1 MAAVGCGSAAAT
13 AVGGPSITVS
23 VRGRFPGRPWTS
35 RSRLRSEKRL
45 QIGRLRTEDE
55 ETATGGPRP
64 TGVGLT
70 LNEDPTL
77 LRLLGM
83 VDKHKHQ
90 AEAGYSSS
98 GSEEGEDF
106 KGFEVQ
112 NEGNRTDSLRSGNN
126 SSKSYPL
133 NMKLEKRVE
142 EGSHPESD
150 QTELVTTSPLLKTGS
165 KPSQEP
171 RQIPVAAKP
180 LKNGIKS
187 SNSNPKKLTSLT
199 RGTGK
204 NAAKSMTVKLV
215 AKKTVK
221 KKAVAGQKPLKNVKL
236 SGLKFLSKAKKL
248 QAPKASS
255 AQVKL
260 KKGKHLGE
268 LETLVK
274 VGHGKGRATIASKG
288 KSFFGKA
295 MEASNARNKVKVN
308 VAGQWV
314 DVRKSSG
321 KSQLVRKRGTPKS
334 DFGKRKFGQK
344 DSEASAGVNKA
355 KRQRNY
361 KKASENYEADGSSM
375 EESES
380 LDIEGSAAE
389 LLSQGE
395 REIDPTLAI
404 SSRKG
409 NQKGKR
415 RRNRDLQSSNM
426 PHHVCEAPEKR
437 SGTTSLAF
445 ETKSQDLG
453 IPGLKLKRVRN
464 PRAVLAS
471 SARAHSSGQDLKGLQ
486 SEKKQSKFVWTLTLV
501 KGKGKVLKR
510 QQTVKMTE
518 KREDEEM
525 ITDENTVDCPVAG
538 LRKCS
543 QKQQKRRRGKT
554 NDEPSLEN
562 TMEAHLDEAAQAN
575 IFVGKD
581 VVPPLK
587 LKVVSS
593 PSKQKGLQQSLLIR
607 QNDCDISGQEPVA
620 GNVSESPGD
629 PSTLSDLNGSPTP
642 NLISSRKGG
651 CKPQKGKLQNVS
663 DAEQATVK
671 KEKRPGVNATL
682 TAQLLTDEARVSNN
696 LFSPKDEESQSFVVK
711 DSVESATPEAV
722 INVKVE
728 NGQEIKVQVTG
739 EGDCSELT
747 VQPKRRFRKPFKMKR
762 RKSLF
767 GYRRKPEE
775 LPVRPST
782 DSLGP
787 KRHRRKIV
795 TFTYEP
801 IPDLSEGGAMAEGS
815 QSASTDCQQS
825 AFQDVEHS
833 VPVSGRSSRVIKTPK
848 RFMDDAVMSL
858 LPSRMPPK
866 KGPLGLHPRST
877 RKKEDGSLGG
887 VLSFLDNEDFLAEPI
902 FKSEDI
908 DVSQTMETFCGPRP
922 EAERQKCGKRK
933 TPLREPNFKWRVM
946 EDTEEEPYVQ
956 QSVNR
961 LSYRHR
967 MSSGSTTASAMPLKK
982 VSKLNQHSA
991 LNIYAKL
998 KKLTSCTSR
1007 KKKVKERIGRKFG
1020 SSAHAKK
1027 TQWAE
1032 GEPYDPS
1039 LTALFSRTK
1048 KRKKTK
1054 LKIEDLNSPGV
1065 VRKVAVHVHS
1075 NPQVPAYGGE
1085 MIEGDTADG
1094 NSCSFKPTDTIK
1106 ADFSLNLGYGEPI
1119 QDQID
1124 DSEQVMVEEK
1134 GTTHRISLSGA
1145 NKKMFHLLK
1154 RAKVQLIKIDQQ
1166 KQLKTSQLLSGSV
1179 GVGSKDRGSLK
1190 LKRRRVVRTLNKNFT
1205 PQERP
1210 LGGPRIKH
1218 VCRAAAV
1225 ALGQPR
1231 AMVPDDI
1238 PRLSALP
1245 LHERA
1250 GITPSPAVEDL
1261 GSPSDPDS
1269 PTSHEH
1275 RTPKVRRSGAGG
1287 RNHGDYGPSGLRSR
1301 RCGRCKGCLH
1311 EEDCGECI
1319 NCLDKPKFGGPNTKR
1334 QCCVYRRCAKIE
1346 ERKARRMGYKP
1357 KAFVKRR
1364 RLSASACH
1372 SSNDEGDGAEGK
1384 ERPPS
1389 APPADEESPSLRKQ
1403 PRRSVKP
1410 RSYCD
1415 LLDSDSDLDAAAGS
1429 SSASLAKRRAA
1440 ASRRDWASPDDDQ
1453 DDASGDGA
1461 RQRRPGQ
1468 HRAHPGRRRT
1478 EKGDNKPAGSAQPL
1492 SSVPFPSLSVKTPG
1506 SGFPRLI
1513 ENPQNCSILNQS
1525 PSTQAQQ
1532 DTGDSRD
1539 RADTPPADRAGTA
1552 FAERLLLGTERSP
1565 PRSQPE
1571 DPPAERPLPRAEQ
1584 AEPFLQ
1590 DGPHSEPPP
1599 SEQTRGGGETRLS
1612 EDEEDEEEN
1621 EDNTEEEG
1629 VWDDAHVD
1637 TPFLLHSQ
1645 SPLEQTPPSV
1655 LAALANG
1662 FTQREREPFELSHKI
1677 HVDFKEDCSALN
1689 VWLMGG
1695 LSILTS
1701 VPIIPQQVCL
1711 LCASKGQH
1719 QMLYCQVC
1727 CEPFH
1732 WFCLDPGERPMEDN
1746 KENWCCRRCKYC
1758 HVCGRKNKMS
1768 KSLLECG
1775 QCQNSYHIA
1784 CLGPNYPKPSK
1795 CKTSWVC
1802 MSCIRCKGCEG
1813 TPGKSFDTE
1822 WDHERSLCPG
1832 CSRLH
1837 DQGNFCPIC
1846 FKCYED
1852 NDYESQMIQ
1861 CAQCN
1866 HWVHAKCEGLSD
1878 DLYEILS
1885 NLPESVDYSCTPC
1898 SRAQPSTWRE
1908 VLQEELK
1915 AGVEKVLTCLLT
1927 STLAQHLAQCSEC
1940 AVLSDPELRADKR
1953 PACDLQAISIKFE
1966 KGLYTTLKSFHEDVV
1981 RVIVKHLE
1989 EEETDESLPE
1999 DQRPTSLARS
2009 YYLEVLEEV
2018 FSWFNSQDLKAWQSC
2033 PREFPPGMLPNAVL
2047 PPSSEHLY
2055 AQWREREDPCT
2066 NEPGDPQP
2074 GGHGGLELTPTEGL
2088 SPATPA
2094 THKTLSHHPRSTGG
2108 FHKFQEKRG
2117 RQFTVDPESSWTK
2130 QDERQCSLCQK
2141 YGDAKPNDAGRLLY
2155 LGQNEWAHVNCS
2167 LWSAEVYEDGGSLM
2181 HVHSAV
2187 ARGRFMRCERCNQT
2201 GATVG
2206 CCLTSCQSNYHFM
2219 CARARN
2225 CVFQDDKK
2233 VFCQE
2238 HRDLITEKVVTGNGF
2253 EVLRRVFVDFE
2264 GISLRRKFLTGLE
2277 PESINMM
2284 IGSLVINNLGVLS
2297 ELSASQ
2303 GKLFPVGYQC
2313 SRWYWSTVDPRRR
2326 CRYTCKVK
2334 EVRPLVQEKPT
2345 EEPLDQGDNHTI
2357 VHSPSPHT
2365 EVEMPAPEMAFPNPL
2380 PLEAPNSTPSP
2391 ACKPNTAAVPKVPS
2405 YPQARRPAGG
2415 IFRPLPSP
2423 GNASSKSHPILT
2435 IGDLEEARRPRR
2447 HGPISHGCSTRSR
2460 AISSLSGIP
2469 SEPILL
2475 RSGESLHSKS
2485 HPVLSPLSPL
2495 STMEN
2500 LQPPPPSASVGRNA
2514 PSVRGT
2520 VMAPHATSELH
2531 PVSSPLPSLPG
2542 SQCSLT
2548 LRNFP
2553 MPRLP
2558 YEISKADSAEV
2569 PVDILTTVEPED
2581 VVDVDGT
2588 ALPQLCDDS
2597 GQGHG
2602 THMISEFPFAPF
2614 DVDSDAAM
2622 ASVLNS
2628 KLEFS
2633 ETLLNES
2640 SCGAQIVVGGE
2651 EVEVNPEGLEDDA
2664 EDSDKAAAVVKALSL
2679 PMASVSQ
2686 EWGNVSS
2693 DEDIDNYFDFSRTV
2707 VTSEAPRNPEQ
2718 ALVTPSSDSIPQ
2730 LDGIDDGTESD
2741 ASEATIDGAHNL
2753 KSTGQAQNPTKLP
2766 EVPLKED
2773 NQGNGLNH
2781 PSTPSP
2787 SPAGTKGQLETS
2799 SYSKES
2805 LTSTKANSLSP
2816 SEAQAENMSL
2826 GSLKVDSTQQGDAVP
2841 PLETYQVSTEAILP
2855 VENSLM
2861 DVDTETHQMIEVLSS
2876 LENGDVEHSAAQ
2888 EEPTIIFEVQTVPA
2902 EGIESSSPEAT
2913 FTEESVEGEL
2923 SLLQGSDSET
2933 VSGTF
2938 LLCESSDLPTSS
2950 AAYAD
2955 LLPRSEVI
2963 PMDSEPTEVQKEIF
2977 LDPDSGHFVADDGT
2991 ILYLTERMEDDD
3003 SPAVSPVNKNQEAS
3017 AEPPTM
3023 KSITINQVPEP
3034 NPTPVGPLRIRPSV
3048 RLTVPPANPTP
3059 ITYIRATMDPLLSS
3073 GVMNSVP
3080 SVQRVR
3086 TTVMPSTGYR
3096 KPTPTVSLPVS
3107 STTVRILPS
3116 SPAIATRSFQMSSTP
3131 TSAPIIINGFNSAPI
3146 QREAPRTI
3154 SINISSPKPVLTPH
3168 QQVMSQTLPGHT
3180 ILTVREMGSSSAPP
3194 QVLLVNS
3201 QGQIFAKNPESNTFQ
3216 LPTSNCPSYSSI
3228 SRIASLLQGSS
3239 VSMTPT
3245 TTGNVPQVQRVIT
3258 SPQVV
3263 IKPATPTHVISYRNK
3278 GVVTTKS
3285 LEGLAAED
3293 QKPRRRGNV
3302 ANIRSKSDLRPD
3314 PSVWSVVSG
3323 SAQAIINQ
3331 AMTSQQNSVQ
3341 TSILSPS
3348 QFRVHPVLTSVRGMR
3363 PVVLPSGLRLGSE
3376 PTTALSN
3383 TQVRV
3388 KRVSAAPS
3396 RIITKKSKVEFADP
3410 ESLGV
3415 LEEPHKASCM
3425 ATSKIGG
3432 VRIKMPSAKEE
3443 LDLEKLKEDYHDD
3456 TEDTRSSHWNR
3467 LSSVSRDTKPSAW
3480 DCSRSSSLTDSD
3492 FSSTSLSSDDETPP
3506 PEQEEETP
3514 PNRDQPHLRFE
3525 ITSEDGFSVEADS
3538 IEVAWRSVMEGVQE
3552 ARSGYRLKQLSL
3564 AGMSGARMLGVLHDA
3579 VIFLVEQLQGASRC
3593 QNHRFRFHHQEK
3605 QEEELPVN
3613 PSGCARAEVYVR
3625 KSTFDMFN
3633 FLASQHRQLPD
3644 IGPYDE
3650 EEDEVPLKSTR
3661 RATSLE
3667 LPMAMRFRHLEKTSK
3682 EAVGVYR
3689 SAIHGRGLFC
3699 KRNIDA
3705 GEMVIEY
3712 AGMVIRAVLT
3722 DKREKYYD
3730 SKGIGC
3736 YMFRIDDFD
3745 VVDATMYGNAA
3756 RFINHSCEPNCYS
3769 RVINVEGQ
3777 KHIVIF
3783 ALRRIYRGEEL
3794 TYDYKFPIEDDRSKL
3809 HCNCGARRCRRFL
3822 N

>member
-1 MAAVGCGSAAAT
+1 MAAVGCGSVAAT

-83 VDKHKHQ
+83 VEKHKHQ

-133 NMKLEKRVE
+133 NIESQKRVE

-150 QTELVTTSPLLKTGS
+150 QTELVPASPFLKKGS

-171 RQIPVAAKP
+171 RQTPVAAKP
-180 LKNGIKS
+180 LKNDIKS
-187 SNSNPKKLTSLT
+187 SKNNPKKLGTSLT

-204 NAAKSMTVKLV
+204 TAAKSTITVKLV

-221 KKAVAGQKPLKNVKL
+221 KKAVSGQKPLKNVKL
-236 SGLKFLSKAKKL
+236 PGLKFLSKGKKL
-248 QAPKASS
+248 QTPKASS

-260 KKGKHLGE
+260 KKQKQLGE

-274 VGHGKGRATIASKG
+274 GSHGKRGATATSKG
-288 KSFFGKA
+288 KSFADKA
-295 MEASNARNKVKVN
+295 MEASNGRNEVKLKVSE
-308 VAGQWV
+308 GQRV
-314 DVRKSSG
+314 DVKKSLG
-321 KSQLVRKRGTPKS
+321 KSQLVPKRGTP
-334 DFGKRKFGQK
+334 KRKFGQK

-355 KRQRNY
+355 TGQTND
-361 KKASENYEADGSSM
+361 KKANQNYEADGSSM

-380 LDIEGSAAE
+380 LVKEESTTD
-389 LLSQGE
+389 LLSEGE
-395 REIDPTLAI
+395 REVDSTLEI

-409 NQKGKR
+409 NQKGR
-415 RRNRDLQSSNM
+415 WQRNQNQHASNI
-426 PHHVCEAPEKR
+426 PHTESEKL
-437 SGTTSLAF
+437 SGTKSLAF
-445 ETKSQDLG
+445 ESKNQDLG

-464 PRAVLAS
+464 PKAVLAS
-471 SARAHSSGQDLKGLQ
+471 SARARPTGQDLKGLTC
-486 SEKKQSKFVWTLTLV
+486 KKQSKFVWTLTVV

-510 QQTVKMTE
+510 QESSKMTQ
-518 KREDEEM
+518 KRKAEEM
-525 ITDENTVDCPVAG
+525 ITDENTAGCPAAG
-538 LRKCS
+538 PRKCS
-543 QKQQKRRRGKT
+543 QKQQKTFKRRGKT
-554 NDEPSLEN
+554 KEELSLRKM
-562 TMEAHLDEAAQAN
+562 MEAHSEDAAPSN
-575 IFVGKD
+575 IFCGKD

-593 PSKQKGLQQSLLIR
+593 QSKQKGLQQSLVIR
-607 QNDCDISGQEPVA
+607 QNDRDISEHEPL
-620 GNVSESPGD
+620 GNASKVPGD
-629 PSTLSDLNGSPTP
+629 PSRLSDLNGSPSHKLEIRSP
-642 NLISSRKGG
+642 LIPSPKAGF
-651 CKPQKGKLQNVS
+651 KPHIPQKGRVQNVC
-663 DAEQATVK
+663 DAEHATVQSQK
-671 KEKRPGVNATL
+671 CPGVHFASSS
-682 TAQLLTDEARVSNN
+682 QQLTDEARVSKD
-696 LFSPKDEESQSFVVK
+696 LSSPKEDERQKREGT
-711 DSVESATPEAV
+711 DSIESATSEAV
-722 INVKVE
+722 TNKKGD
-728 NGQEIKVQVTG
+728 NGQEMKIEVTE
-739 EGDCSELT
+739 EGDCSELPE
-747 VQPKRRFRKPFKMKR
+747 QPKRRIRKPFKQKR

-775 LPVRPST
+775 LPVRPNH
-782 DSLGP
+782 GP
-787 KRHRRKIV
+787 KRYRRKFV
-795 TFTYEP
+795 TFVYEP
-801 IPDLSEGGAMAEGS
+801 IPDASEGGVMAEES
-815 QSASTDCQQS
+815 QSTSTDCQQS
-825 AFQDVEHS
+825 AVQDS
-833 VPVSGRSSRVIKTPK
+833 PSAMAMSGRSSRVIKTPK
-848 RFMDDAVMSL
+848 RFMDDEDMSL
-858 LPSRMPPK
+858 LPSRMPQK
-866 KGPLGLHPRST
+866 KSPLSLHPRSLSKT
-877 RKKEDGSLGG
+877 EDGSLEDMF
-887 VLSFLDNEDFLAEPI
+887 SFLDDEDYLEEPI

-908 DVSQTMETFCGPRP
+908 DVSQTMETYCDPGP
-922 EAERQKCGKRK
+922 EAESQTSLSLSGKRK
-933 TPLREPNFKWRVM
+933 TPLREPNFKWRVL
-946 EDTEEEPYVQ
+946 EDPEEEAYAQ
-956 QSVNR
+956 QSMKQ
-961 LSYRHR
+961 LSFKDV
-967 MSSGSTTASAMPLKK
+967 MSSDSTTVSAMPLKK
-982 VSKLNQHSA
+982 VPKLSQPSA
-991 LNIYAKL
+991 LNIYEKL
-998 KKLTSCTSR
+998 KKLTSCANR
-1007 KKKVKERIGRKFG
+1007 KKKVKEGVGRKFG
-1020 SSAHAKK
+1020 SSAYAKK
-1027 TQWAE
+1027 TGWGVQ
-1032 GEPYDPS
+1032 GRGPHDTYLTPS
-1039 LTALFSRTK
+1039 FSRTK

-1065 VRKVAVHVHS
+1065 VRKVAVHVRS
-1075 NPQVPAYGGE
+1075 NPQGPEYGKEMVEGE
-1085 MIEGDTADG
+1085 TADG

-1106 ADFSLNLGYGEPI
+1106 REDYSLNLGYGEPI
-1119 QDQID
+1119 QDQIEHR
-1124 DSEQVMVEEK
+1124 EQVVVEEK
-1134 GTTHRISLSGA
+1134 GTTHRISLSCA

-1179 GVGSKDRGSLK
+1179 SVGSQDRGSLK
-1190 LKRRRVVRTLNKNFT
+1190 LKRRRVVRTSKNYS

-1250 GITPSPAVEDL
+1250 GITPSPALEDL
-1261 GSPSDPDS
+1261 GSPSEPES
-1269 PTSHEH
+1269 PTLHEH
-1275 RTPKVRRSGAGG
+1275 RTPKVRKVGAAS
-1287 RNHGDYGPSGLRSR
+1287 RNQGDYGPSGLRSR

-1319 NCLDKPKFGGPNTKR
+1319 HCLDKPKFGGPNTKR
-1334 QCCVYRRCAKIE
+1334 QCCVYKKCAKIE

-1357 KAFVKRR
+1357 KAYVKRR
-1364 RLSASACH
+1364 RLSAGACH
-1372 SSNDEGDGAEGK
+1372 SSNDEGEGAEGT
-1384 ERPPS
+1384 ERPAS
-1389 APPADEESPSLRKQ
+1389 APPADEESPTLRKQ
-1403 PRRSVKP
+1403 PRRGVKP

-1415 LLDSDSDLDAAAGS
+1415 LLDSDSDPDAPAGS
-1429 SSASLAKRRAA
+1429 SSASLAKRRATT
-1440 ASRRDWASPDDDQ
+1440 SRRDWASPDDEP
-1453 DDASGDGA
+1453 DDASGEGA

-1468 HRAHPGRRRT
+1468 HRGPPGRRRA
-1478 EKGDNKPAGSAQPL
+1478 EK
-1492 SSVPFPSLSVKTPG
+1492 
-1506 SGFPRLI
+1506 
-1513 ENPQNCSILNQS
+1513 
-1525 PSTQAQQ
+1525 
-1532 DTGDSRD
+1532 
-1539 RADTPPADRAGTA
+1539 
-1552 FAERLLLGTERSP
+1552 
-1565 PRSQPE
+1565 
-1571 DPPAERPLPRAEQ
+1571 
-1584 AEPFLQ
+1584 
-1590 DGPHSEPPP
+1590 
-1599 SEQTRGGGETRLS
+1599 
-1612 EDEEDEEEN
+1612 
-1621 EDNTEEEG
+1621 
-1629 VWDDAHVD
+1629 
-1637 TPFLLHSQ
+1637 
-1645 SPLEQTPPSV
+1645 SPLEQTPPSI

-1662 FTQREREPFELSHKI
+1662 FTQREREPSEPSHKI
-1677 HVDFKEDCSALN
+1677 RVDFKEDCSLQN

-1701 VPIIPQQVCL
+1701 TPIIPQQVCL

-1732 WFCLDPGERPMEDN
+1732 WFCLDPGERPLEEN
-1746 KENWCCRRCKYC
+1746 KENWCCRRCKFC
-1758 HVCGRKNKMS
+1758 HVCGRKSKLS

-1775 QCQNSYHIA
+1775 RCQNSYHIA
-1784 CLGPNYPKPSK
+1784 CLGPNYPKLSK
-1795 CKTSWVC
+1795 CKTTWVC

-1813 TPGKSFDTE
+1813 TPGKSFDTD
-1822 WDHERSLCPG
+1822 WDHERSLCPD
-1832 CSRLH
+1832 CSTLH

-1852 NDYESQMIQ
+1852 NDYDSQMIQ
-1861 CAQCN
+1861 CSQCN

-1885 NLPESVDYSCTPC
+1885 NLPESVVYTCMPC
-1898 SRAQPSTWRE
+1898 SRTQPSAWRE
-1908 VLQEELK
+1908 VLQEELRT
-1915 AGVEKVLTCLLT
+1915 GLEKVLTSLLN
-1927 STLAQHLAQCSEC
+1927 STLTQDLAQCSEC
-1940 AVLSDPELRADKR
+1940 AVLSDPEITVDTR
-1953 PACDLQAISIKFE
+1953 PACDLHIIDRKLDQ
-1966 KGLYTTLKSFHEDVV
+1966 GLYTSLKSFHEDVV
-1981 RVIVKHLE
+1981 HVIAKILE
-1989 EEETDESLPE
+1989 KESDELLPE
-1999 DQRPTSLARS
+1999 DQRPASLARS
-2009 YYLEVLEEV
+2009 YYLNVLEEV
-2018 FSWFNSQDLKAWQSC
+2018 FSWFNSQDLKAWDSS
-2033 PREFPPGMLPNAVL
+2033 PTEFPPGMLPNAVL

-2055 AQWREREDPCT
+2055 AQWREREDPCVA
-2066 NEPGDPQP
+2066 EPGDPQQ
-2074 GGHGGLELTPTEGL
+2074 GGYGGLELTPTEGL
-2088 SPATPA
+2088 SPAT
-2094 THKTLSHHPRSTGG
+2094 HKALSQYPRNTGG

-2117 RQFTVDPESSWTK
+2117 RQFTADPESSWTK

-2167 LWSAEVYEDGGSLM
+2167 LWSAEVYEDNGSLM

-2233 VFCQE
+2233 VFCQA

-2284 IGSLVINNLGVLS
+2284 IGSLLINNLGVLT

-2334 EVRPLVQEKPT
+2334 EVRPSVQEKPA
-2345 EEPLDQGDNHTI
+2345 EEPLDQGDNRTI
-2357 VHSPSPHT
+2357 VHSPRAHT
-2365 EVEMPAPEMAFPNPL
+2365 EMDIPEPEMALPNP
-2380 PLEAPNSTPSP
+2380 PPPEAPPSTPSSSSK
-2391 ACKPNTAAVPKVPS
+2391 ADTGAVAKVPS

-2415 IFRPLPSP
+2415 ICRPLPSP

-2447 HGPISHGCSTRSR
+2447 HGPISHSVSTRSR
-2460 AISSLSGIP
+2460 VTSPLSGIP
-2469 SEPILL
+2469 SEPISL

-2495 STMEN
+2495 SATEN
-2500 LQPPPPSASVGRNA
+2500 LQPSPPSGRVSRNV
-2514 PSVRGT
+2514 PSVKGT
-2520 VMAPHATSELH
+2520 VMAPHVAPELR
-2531 PVSSPLPSLPG
+2531 PVGSPPPSLPG
-2542 SQCSLT
+2542 SQCSQT
-2548 LRNFP
+2548 LRSFP

-2558 YEISKADSAEV
+2558 FEIGKADSAEV
-2569 PVDILTTVEPED
+2569 PQDILTTVEPED
-2581 VVDVDGT
+2581 VVAVEGT
-2588 ALPQLCDDS
+2588 CLPQLCDDP

-2602 THMISEFPFAPF
+2602 THMISDQEFPFAPF

-2651 EVEVNPEGLEDDA
+2651 EVEVNPEGLGDDA

-2679 PMASVSQ
+2679 PMASARVD
-2686 EWGNVSS
+2686 WGNVSS
-2693 DEDIDNYFDFSRTV
+2693 DEDMDNYFDFSRTV
-2707 VTSEAPRNPEQ
+2707 VTSEAPRDPEQ
-2718 ALVTPSSDSIPQ
+2718 TLVPPSSESIPQ

-2741 ASEATIDGAHNL
+2741 ANEATNDGTHNL
-2753 KSTGQAQNPTKLP
+2753 KSTGQTRKATQLP
-2766 EVPLKED
+2766 EVAPQED
-2773 NQGNGLNH
+2773 NQGNDLNH
-2781 PSTPSP
+2781 PSTPSS
-2787 SPAGTKGQLETS
+2787 SPACTQGQLKVS
-2799 SYSKES
+2799 SYSEES
-2805 LTSTKANSLSP
+2805 LTSTKASSLSP
-2816 SEAQAENMSL
+2816 SEAQTENMSF
-2826 GSLKVDSTQQGDAVP
+2826 GYLKVDSSQQDGAVP
-2841 PLETYQVSTEAILP
+2841 PLETYEVSTEAILP
-2855 VENSLM
+2855 IENSLM
-2861 DVDTETHQMIEVLSS
+2861 DVGTENHQVIEVISS
-2876 LENGDVEHSAAQ
+2876 LENGDVEHAATQ

-2902 EGIESSSPEAT
+2902 EGTESSTTEAT
-2913 FTEESVEGEL
+2913 FTEGSVHGEL

-2938 LLCESSDLPTSS
+2938 LVCESDDLPTSS
-2950 AAYAD
+2950 GAYAD
-2955 LLPRSEVI
+2955 LVTGSEEV
-2963 PMDSEPTEVQKEIF
+2963 PMVSEPTEVQREIF

-2991 ILYLTERMEDDD
+2991 ILYLTERTEDDD
-3003 SPAVSPVNKNQEAS
+3003 SPALSPVNKDQEA
-3017 AEPPTM
+3017 ATGPPTM
-3023 KSITINQVPEP
+3023 STIPVPNPAPVDSLRISPSVKLTVPPP
-3034 NPTPVGPLRIRPSV
+3034 NPTPV
-3048 RLTVPPANPTP
+3048 
-3059 ITYIRATMDPLLSS
+3059 TYIRATMDPLRPS
-3073 GVMNSVP
+3073 GVKNSIP
-3080 SVQRVR
+3080 SAQSVQ
-3086 TTVMPSTGYR
+3086 TTVTPSTGYR
-3096 KPTPTVSLPVS
+3096 QPTPTVSLPVS

-3131 TSAPIIINGFNSAPI
+3131 TSAPIIINGFNSAPC

-3154 SINISSPKPVLTPH
+3154 SINISSPKPVLAPQ

-3180 ILTVREMGSSSAPP
+3180 ILTVREMGSSSMEHASP

-3201 QGQIFAKNPESNTFQ
+3201 QGQIFTKNPESNTFQ
-3216 LPTSNCPSYSSI
+3216 LPTSNCPSFSSI

-3239 VSMTPT
+3239 VSIAPA
-3245 TTGNVPQVQRVIT
+3245 TTGNMPQVQRVVP
-3258 SPQVV
+3258 SQHVV
-3263 IKPATPTHVISYRNK
+3263 INPATPTHVITYRNK
-3278 GVVTTKS
+3278 GVVTTRP
-3285 LEGLAAED
+3285 LEGLASED
-3293 QKPRRRGNV
+3293 KKPRRRGAV

-3323 SAQAIINQ
+3323 SAEAIINQ

-3348 QFRVHPVLTSVRGMR
+3348 QFRIHPVLNRVQAIS
-3363 PVVLPSGLRLGSE
+3363 PVVLPSGVRLGSQ
-3376 PTTALSN
+3376 PAAPLSRS
-3383 TQVRV
+3383 QVRV
-3388 KRVSAAPS
+3388 KRVSSAPGRS
-3396 RIITKKSKVEFADP
+3396 STKKPKVDFADP
-3410 ESLGV
+3410 ESPGG
-3415 LEEPHKASCM
+3415 LEEPHKAGCM
-3425 ATSKIGG
+3425 ATSRLGG

-3443 LDLEKLKEDYHDD
+3443 LDLAKLKEGYHNNS
-3456 TEDTRSSHWNR
+3456 ENTRSSHWNR
-3467 LSSVSRDTKPSAW
+3467 LSTVSRGNAKPSAW
-3480 DCSRSSSLTDSD
+3480 GCSRHSSLSDSD
-3492 FSSTSLSSDDETPP
+3492 FSSTSLSSDDESPP
-3506 PEQEEETP
+3506 PELEEETP

-3538 IEVAWRSVMEGVQE
+3538 IEVAWRAVMEGVQE
-3552 ARSGYRLKQLSL
+3552 ARAGYRLKQLSFT
-3564 AGMSGARMLGVLHDA
+3564 GTSGARMLGVLHDA
-3579 VIFLVEQLQGASRC
+3579 VVFLVEQLQGASRC
-3593 QNHRFRFHHQEK
+3593 QKHRFRFHHQKK

-3613 PSGCARAEVYVR
+3613 PSGCARAEVYLR

-3745 VVDATMYGNAA
+3745 VVDATMHGNAA

-3783 ALRRIYRGEEL
+3783 ALRKIYRGEEL
-3794 TYDYKFPIEDDRSKL
+3794 TYDYKFPIEDDSSKL
-3809 HCNCGARRCRRFL
+3809 MCNCGARRCRRFL